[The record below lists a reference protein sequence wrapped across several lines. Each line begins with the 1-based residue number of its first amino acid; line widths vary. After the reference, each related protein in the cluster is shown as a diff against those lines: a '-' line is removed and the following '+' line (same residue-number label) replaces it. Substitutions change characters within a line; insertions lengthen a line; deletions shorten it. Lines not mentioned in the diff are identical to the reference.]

1 MGKDGKT
8 LEMLAIR
15 QRLIERRRNARY
27 LISKNARILF
37 DDGRREMSCVII
49 EMSNTGARLH
59 PADPQALPESF
70 DLEIAPGEDV
80 TCEIVHRADLEIGVR
95 FISQ

>member
-1 MGKDGKT
+1 MGNDGKT

-27 LISKNARILF
+27 MISKNAKILF
-37 DDGRREMSCVII
+37 NDGRGEMSCTII

-59 PADPQALPESF
+59 PADPLALPDSF
-70 DLEIAPGEDV
+70 DLVIAPGEEAKCQV
-80 TCEIVHRADLEIGVR
+80 VHRADLEIGVR